1 VAKILGEL
9 LTLLERDKRGL
20 TVSLPQSKETFSIP
34 PNVYLL
40 GTMNT
45 ADRSIKLLDAA
56 LRRRFAFIELMPDL
70 ELLRGAAAGDLALD
84 EFLEELNRRIA
95 RSEGREKQI
104 GHAYLLDGGNPVSEI
119 EGFARCFREE
129 ILPLLQEYCYA
140 EYGTLAKF
148 IGSGLVDA
156 EAQSLDQ
163 EKVADSEQLVAALVA
178 EFGAEAEAEE

>member
-1 VAKILGEL
+1 ML
-9 LTLLERDKRGL
+9 LTLLEYDKRGL

-56 LRRRFAFIELMPDL
+56 LRRRFAFLELMPDL
-70 ELLRGAAAGDLALD
+70 ELLRGVSVGDLVLD

-104 GHAYLLDGGNPVSEI
+104 GHAYLLDGGDPVSEV
-119 EGFARCFREE
+119 EEFASRFREE
-129 ILPLLQEYCYA
+129 ILPLLQEYCYD
-140 EYGTLAKF
+140 EYGTLEKF
-148 IGSGLVDA
+148 IGRGLVDA
-156 EAQSLDQ
+156 EAQSLDL
-163 EKVADSEQLVAALVA
+163 EKVSDSEQLVAALAA
-178 EFGAEAEAEE
+178 EFSSEGEAEK